1 MEKAVVILNGGL
13 HSTTALAVAKNR
25 GFEVYAISFDYGQA
39 NRVKLDATKEIAR
52 GHDVADHRIVKFD
65 MGSLF
70 VSGEI
75 NESTEIPTVNT
86 IPGRNAIFLS
96 YASSWAQ
103 ILKATNLYI
112 GVNSIDYGMNPECT
126 PDFIHIF
133 QHMANASGFFGTG
146 YEQVSLWSPFMKRST
161 AEVILRG
168 TDLGV
173 DYSKT
178 YSCQHITTEPLACGT
193 CVNCQN
199 RKNGFAQAQIADPT
213 QYK

>member
-25 GFEVYAISFDYGQA
+25 GFEVYAISFDYGQP
-39 NRVKLDATKEIAR
+39 NRVKLEAAKQAAKDFGVVEHKIVPFDIR
-52 GHDVADHRIVKFD
+52 G
-65 MGSLF
+65 LL
-70 VSGEI
+70 VSGEVTD
-75 NESTEIPTVNT
+75 ETELPVVEKL
-86 IPGRNAIFLS
+86 PGRNPIFLS
-96 YASSWAQ
+96 FAASWAQ

-112 GVNSIDYGMNPECT
+112 GVNSIDYGHNPECT

-133 QHMANASGFFGTG
+133 QHMANASARFGNG
-146 YEQVSLWSPFMKRST
+146 YEEVSLWSPFMKRST

-178 YSCQHITTEPLACGT
+178 HSCQNITTEPLACGE
-193 CVNCQN
+193 CVNCQI
-199 RKNGFAQAQIADPT
+199 RKRGFAEARITDPT